1 MNTAAYVIDTDVLSE
16 VLLGDATAIQ
26 FFESIQKEPHSR
38 IFISEV
44 SRLELLSYQELT
56 DELAAKLDELVAC
69 FDDVIRVDEAV
80 ARQAAT
86 LRRMQ
91 SPPGERCP
99 TCGKRMGGK
108 LRTPD
113 SMIAATALTE
123 QAVLVTRNV
132 KDYQHLVAHIA
143 LRIVDPYHVETAES

>member
-1 MNTAAYVIDTDVLSE
+1 MRLVLD
-16 VLLGDATAIQ
+16 G
-26 FFESIQKEPHSR
+26 
-38 IFISEV
+38 
-44 SRLELLSYQELT
+44 
-56 DELAAKLDELVAC
+56 LVAC
-69 FDDVIRVDEAV
+69 LDNVISVDEAV

-86 LRRMQ
+86 LRRLQ

-132 KDYQHLVAHIA
+132 RDYQHLVANTG
-143 LRIVDPYHVETAES
+143 LGIVDPYYVGTAES

>member
-1 MNTAAYVIDTDVLSE
+1 MAAYVIDTDVLSE
-16 VLLGDATAIQ
+16 VLLGDATAVQ
-26 FFESIQKEPHSR
+26 FFASIQNEPHSR

-44 SRLELLSYQELT
+44 SRLELLSYQGLT
-56 DELAAKLDELVAC
+56 DELASKLDELVAC
-69 FDDVIRVDEAV
+69 LDNVISVDEAV

-86 LRRMQ
+86 LRRLQ

-132 KDYQHLVAHIA
+132 RDYQHLVANTG
-143 LRIVDPYHVETAES
+143 LGIVDPYYVGTAES